1 MNLSRFQVIGLH
13 GLRTMDVRLEDNKLV
28 LVGENGTGKS
38 TFVNLIYY
46 FLTKQWVRLNEYR
59 FSRIQARVGDHDLVI
74 TPENLEQHFA
84 LTRSILPFIQV
95 SRHAVRENPMV
106 IQDLFSQIVESRFG
120 DVGENTETLIE
131 RFSNEFRMPPRT
143 VQNLLNQYMKET
155 KGRPT
160 HVQQVEK
167 QLSDTSFGQFLY
179 LPTYRRIEQDLRS
192 IFRGAD
198 IEAELKKFRDRLGK
212 RSGSP
217 FIELVE
223 FGMEDVEQTI
233 VARMSQI
240 KESVR
245 KGLDNLTGTYLR
257 DVIRGIHTTVDVS
270 QTEKIDAKSLDAVF
284 ARIDEAT
291 LPATDKSILKDK
303 VAAIS
308 ASHAIEERDKVIA
321 HFLLKL
327 IELYSE
333 QQESERNV
341 RDFVQ
346 LCNQYL
352 AGKEMVY
359 DNAKYTIYI
368 QQVRSSGTPA
378 GLESNLPMRTLSSGE
393 KQIVSLFSHL
403 YLSGQGRFF
412 VIIDEPELSLSVP
425 WQRRFLPD
433 ILTTGMCSGLVA
445 VTHSPFVWE
454 NDLEKYVRPLAE
466 FSVPF
471 NDEGNRG
478 AKDRGI
484 QK

>member
-1 MNLSRFQVIGLH
+1 MNLTRFHVIGLH
-13 GLRTMDVRLEDNKLV
+13 GLRTMDVRLDDNKLV

-46 FLTKQWVRLNEYR
+46 FLTKQWGRLNEYR
-59 FSRIQARVGDHDLVI
+59 FSRIHAQVGDYELVI
-74 TPENLEQHFA
+74 TPEHLEQHFA
-84 LTRSILPFIQV
+84 LSRSILPLIQV
-95 SRHAVRENPMV
+95 SRHALRENPMAA
-106 IQDLFSQIVESRFG
+106 QDLFSQIVEANIS
-120 DVGENTETLIE
+120 DIGETTETLVE
-131 RFSNEFRMPPRT
+131 KFASEFRMAPRAAH
-143 VQNLLNQYMKET
+143 NLLTQYLRET
-155 KGRPT
+155 KGKPT
-160 HVQQVEK
+160 HIQQVEK
-167 QLSDTSFGQFLY
+167 QLSDTDLGQFLY

-198 IEAELKKFRDRLGK
+198 IDAELRKFRDRLGK
-212 RSGSP
+212 RAGSP

-233 VARMSQI
+233 VARMAQI

-245 KGLDNLTGTYLR
+245 KGLDSLTGTYLR
-257 DVIRGIHTTVDVS
+257 DVIRGVHTTVDVT
-270 QTEKIDAKSLDAVF
+270 QTEKIDAKALDAVF

-291 LPATDKSILKDK
+291 LPATDKSILKEK

-327 IELYSE
+327 IDLYSE
-333 QQESERNV
+333 QQNNERSV
-341 RDFVQ
+341 RDFVS

-352 AGKEMVY
+352 AGKQMVY
-359 DNAKYTIYI
+359 DNTKYTIFI
-368 QQVRSSGTPA
+368 QQLSSASPHQ
-378 GLESNLPMRTLSSGE
+378 SQNLPMRTLSSGE

-403 YLSGQGRFF
+403 YLSGQDKFF

-433 ILTTGMCSGLVA
+433 ILTTGMCTGLVA

-454 NDLEKYVRPLAE
+454 NDLGKYVRPLAE

-471 NDEGNRG
+471 HDEPSRSSSRDKGSH
-478 AKDRGI
+478 K
-484 QK
+484 